1 MTLRTTFVSRSLVF
15 FIFFTV
21 FLIVLI
27 VFFKQIG
34 GNAPTQ
40 SILDSDSKVVN
51 QPQPSPVPFAELT
64 IPFLRQLSYGGRLGE
79 RKQLTKTANYTS
91 YLTSYA
97 SDSLLINGLLTI
109 PNGEIPEG
117 GWPAVVFIH
126 GYIPPDSYR
135 TTEKYEDYVD
145 YLARNEMVIFKID
158 LRGHGESEGEANG
171 AYYSSDYVVDVLNAY
186 EALSAADFVN
196 PNKIGLWGHSMAG
209 NVVLRTLAVK
219 PTIPAAVI
227 WAGAVYSYTDWQQY
241 GLSDHSF
248 QLTQQRRSDREAKRK
263 ILFDTHGE
271 FSPDNPFWRQVAATN
286 YFEEIQSAIQ
296 LHHAVDDTVVNIA
309 YSRNLNSL
317 LDSTSIPH
325 ELYEYNSGG
334 HNISEP
340 SFTTAMQRTATFFQ
354 SKL

>member
-1 MTLRTTFVSRSLVF
+1 MTLRTILVSQRLVF
-15 FIFFTV
+15 FLFF
-21 FLIVLI
+21 FLILGVLFF
-27 VFFKQIG
+27 FFKQRG
-34 GNAPTQ
+34 EDAANQSTSESSAMESTQ
-40 SILDSDSKVVN
+40 PHPN
-51 QPQPSPVPFAELT
+51 PVPFAELT
-64 IPFLRQLSYGGRLGE
+64 IPFLRQQTYSGRLGE
-79 RKQLTKTANYTS
+79 LRQLSKTANYTT
-91 YLTSYA
+91 YLTSYN
-97 SDSLLINGLLTI
+97 SDSLQVNGLLTI
-109 PNGEIPEG
+109 PNGEEPEG

-135 TTEKYEDYVD
+135 TTEKYEAYVD
-145 YLARNEMVIFKID
+145 YLARNDMVVFKID
-158 LRGHGESEGEANG
+158 LRGHGESEGETNG
-171 AYYSSDYVVDVLNAY
+171 AYYSSDYVIDTLNAHV
-186 EALSAADFVN
+186 ALATADFVN

-263 ILFDTHGE
+263 ILFETHGE
-271 FSPDNPFWRQVAATN
+271 FSPNSSFWNQVAATN
-286 YFEEIQSAIQ
+286 YLSDIQGAIQ

-309 YSRNLNSL
+309 YSRDLNSL

-334 HNISEP
+334 HNISGS
-340 SFTTAMQRTATFFQ
+340 SFTSAMQRTVDLFQ
-354 SKL
+354 TKM